1 MSKLYEIKEDYSSLV
16 ELMMQAMSE
25 NDTEQVELYRDA
37 LQINEE
43 EFKEKALNYS
53 KVIRSEAAAIESIE
67 AEIKRLQAL
76 KKTKESSISYLK
88 SSLSNAM
95 QVFNHV
101 KVDLGIFKLSFRKSE
116 SVEITDMDLIPE
128 YLKRQKV
135 TIEADKALIKAGIQK
150 EGLTIPGAFIKENLS
165 LQIR

>member
-53 KVIRSEAAAIESIE
+53 KVIRSEEASIEAIE
-67 AEIKRLQAL
+67 AEIKRLQGM

-95 QVFNHV
+95 QLFEFD
-101 KVDLGIFKLSFRKSE
+101 KYDLGIFKLSFRKSE
-116 SVEITDMDLIPE
+116 SIEITDIDLIPDH
-128 YLKRQKV
+128 LKREKIS
-135 TIEADKALIKAGIQK
+135 IEADKALIKAGMK
-150 EGLTIPGAFIKENLS
+150 EGLIILGAYIKENYS